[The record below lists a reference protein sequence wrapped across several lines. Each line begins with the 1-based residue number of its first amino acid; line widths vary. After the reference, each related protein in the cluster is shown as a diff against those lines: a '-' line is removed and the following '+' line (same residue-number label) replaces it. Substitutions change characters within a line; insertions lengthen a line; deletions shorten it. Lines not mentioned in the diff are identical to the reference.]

1 MVKIIIFIIIN
12 NNTVR
17 AGFSVVKQRIT
28 FYIFHFCTV
37 DKFVTADLQTIS
49 YALCIDMFM
58 IYLIINF
65 HLPTSTIPLAVA
77 IKLTVKNNF
86 RIAVTSLLYASQKL
100 L

>member
-1 MVKIIIFIIIN
+1 MINNNNNNNN

-17 AGFSVVKQRIT
+17 AGFSVT

-37 DKFVTADLQTIS
+37 DKFVTANLQTIF
-49 YALCIDMFM
+49 YASRIDMFM
-58 IYLIINF
+58 IYLITNF
-65 HLPTSTIPLAVA
+65 HLPTSSIPLAVA

-86 RIAVTSLLYASQKL
+86 RIAVTLLFYASQKL